1 MTAAAVQ
8 SHDRFQPDDRLRCR
22 SEFER
27 VYAVARKAWGRGCT
41 VFVAEASCNRQ
52 RLGLAV
58 GRRVGNA
65 VLRNRIKR
73 RIREV
78 FRLHRKDWPGCYDIV
93 VHGRAEVAVMPFQEL
108 TEVLT
113 QAVRTAVARKPRP
126 HRGPRERGGKERSR

>member
-1 MTAAAVQ
+1 MAAAEVPP
-8 SHDRFQPDDRLRCR
+8 HERFQPDDRLRCR
-22 SEFER
+22 REFEH
-27 VYAVARKAWGRGCT
+27 VYAAARKAWGRGCT
-41 VFVAEASCNRQ
+41 VFVAETNGDRQ

-78 FRLHRKDWPGCYDIV
+78 FRLHRKNWPGCYDIV

-113 QAVRTAVARKPRP
+113 RTVRTAVARKPRP
-126 HRGPRERGGKERSR
+126 QTGQLRHGRKERS

>member
-1 MTAAAVQ
+1 MYAA
-8 SHDRFQPDDRLRCR
+8 
-22 SEFER
+22 
-27 VYAVARKAWGRGCT
+27 ARKAWGRGCT
-41 VFVAEASCNRQ
+41 VFVAEATCDRQ

-78 FRLHRKDWPGCYDIV
+78 FRLQSKNWPGCYDIV
-93 VHGRAEVAVMPFQEL
+93 VHGRAEVAAMPFQEL

-113 QAVRTAVARKPRP
+113 QTVRAAVARKSRPR
-126 HRGPRERGGKERSR
+126 RAPRARGGKERSR

>member
-1 MTAAAVQ
+1 MYAA
-8 SHDRFQPDDRLRCR
+8 
-22 SEFER
+22 
-27 VYAVARKAWGRGCT
+27 ARKAWGRGCT
-41 VFVAEASCNRQ
+41 VFVADSSCDRQ

-78 FRLHRKDWPGCYDIV
+78 FRLQRKNWPGCYDIV
-93 VHGRAEVAVMPFQEL
+93 VHGRAEVAVMPFLEL

-113 QAVRTAVARKPRP
+113 QAVCTAVARPSRPR
-126 HRGPRERGGKERSR
+126 RGLLRGGDKERS

>member
-1 MTAAAVQ
+1 MTPAALNP
-8 SHDRFQPDDRLRCR
+8 HDQFQPDDRLRCR

-41 VFVAEASCNRQ
+41 VFVAAGSGDRQ

-65 VLRNRIKR
+65 VLRNRIRR

-78 FRLHRKDWPGCYDIV
+78 FRLHRKNWPGCYDIV

-113 QAVRTAVARKPRP
+113 QAVRTAVARQPRP
-126 HRGPRERGGKERSR
+126 RRGRFHRGGKERS